1 VRGAPTPFATR
12 INAVLLCAEGVF
24 LLASDAAKTALRLH
38 VTDRTW
44 RGSGS
49 ASGFAG
55 IPCFD
60 QRRGSFR
67 IRRFMIVD
75 GSTACAEL
83 STSSHSPASFLQ
95 PDRSALAAL
104 LGKWV
109 RKVNCSRALSER
121 TPTGPRRR
129 VAGVSHG
136 SFPNQTAIDKHSH
149 FLPLQRCLQGIRCA
163 GPDDGNCHRGRRG
176 FTLRYPRLPHSA
188 LVVTPRLAI
197 PLPSGLSPSE
207 TVCLFGQLTLYLH
220 AAFAKVESC
229 TETAHTLDQEPHHH
243 GVNWRSGLRAGTI

>member
-75 GSTACAEL
+75 GSTACAES

-163 GPDDGNCHRGRRG
+163 GPDDGNCHRAAWLHVAIPAIAALRARG
-176 FTLRYPRLPHSA
+176 HSA
-188 LVVTPRLAI
+188 LRNPIAFSFKSIRNSLSVRTANALLTRRVCQ
-197 PLPSGLSPSE
+197 SGI
-207 TVCLFGQLTLYLH
+207 LH
-220 AAFAKVESC
+220 
-229 TETAHTLDQEPHHH
+229 
-243 GVNWRSGLRAGTI
+243 